1 MDALEYLLE
10 NNARRAEEMKANDA
24 GLLFANLRRA
34 NAETSADRMFRQPNF
49 SQYDNGYS
57 NRASFSCIEISLTSS
72 CMAKN

>member
-1 MDALEYLLE
+1 MDALEYLPE
-10 NNARRAEEMKANDA
+10 NNTRRTEEMKSKHARVF
-24 GLLFANLRRA
+24 FANLRRA

-72 CMAKN
+72 RMAKN